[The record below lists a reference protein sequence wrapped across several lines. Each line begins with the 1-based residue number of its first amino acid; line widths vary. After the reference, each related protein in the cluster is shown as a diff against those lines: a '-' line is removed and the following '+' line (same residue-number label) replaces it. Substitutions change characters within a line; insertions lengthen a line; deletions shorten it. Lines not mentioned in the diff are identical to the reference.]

1 MRIIL
6 IAAAM
11 VSFSA
16 AAYAAEN
23 FNCDVKTKTCDC
35 RGGRTSADCV
45 GMSRN
50 CKGGMTCT
58 GTGGTISPKTCTC
71 TMNATRGVNSGQGS
85 NPGQGGK
92 NPVGSIGV
100 VGAKHGGAQQ

>member
-6 IAAAM
+6 VAAAI

-23 FNCDVKTKTCDC
+23 FTCDVKTKTCDC

-71 TMNATRGVNSGQGS
+71 TMNVTGVNSGQGGTTR
-85 NPGQGGK
+85 PTM
-92 NPVGSIGV
+92 PTVP
-100 VGAKHGGAQQ
+100 KHGGAQQ